1 MGLTESIFSAFS
13 FVALI
18 TGSVLLIA
26 LLLSSIIIII
36 VLFLLAYSFKTGN
49 FLLPNMMIF
58 SIVFFEGPIKA
69 VLRLFGVD
77 DARVDKISINI
88 RNRAMW
94 SAFRK
99 TPFNRRAI
107 FVPQCLRS
115 IDCPARLSPEG
126 IICKDCGRCEISAA
140 KKEAQKIGYL
150 FFIVPGS
157 SFIVRMIRKYHPEAI
172 IGVGCL
178 CEVKEGLDL
187 MHKYKI
193 VSVGA
198 VLDRSGCVATAL
210 NWKKLY
216 EIMRA
221 EHSPGSRHSGADNV
235 PVELEKHIPP
245 TF

>member
-1 MGLTESIFSAFS
+1 MGLTETIFSALTFIAL
-13 FVALI
+13 VA
-18 TGSVLLIA
+18 GSVLLVA
-26 LLLSSIIIII
+26 LLVSLVIIII
-36 VLFLLAYSFKTGN
+36 VLLLLAYSFKTGN
-49 FLLPNMMIF
+49 FLLPNLMVF

-77 DARVDKISINI
+77 DTRVDKLSINI
-88 RNRAMW
+88 TNRAMW
-94 SAFRK
+94 AAFRK

-115 IDCPARLSPEG
+115 VDCPARLSPEG

-140 KKEAQKIGYL
+140 KNEAQKLGYM

-157 SFIVRMIRKYHPEAI
+157 SFIVRMIRKYRPEAI
-172 IGVGCL
+172 VGVGCL

-193 VSVGA
+193 ISIGA
-198 VLDRSGCVATAL
+198 VLDRSGCVATEM

-221 EHSPGSRHSGADNV
+221 EYSHGNRRAGVDHMPLEV
-235 PVELEKHIPP
+235 EKHIPP

>member
-1 MGLTESIFSAFS
+1 MDLTETLYSAFS
-13 FVALI
+13 FVALV
-18 TGSVLLIA
+18 TGSVLLVA
-26 LLLSSIIIII
+26 LLISIIIITI
-36 VLFLLAYSFKTGN
+36 VLVLLAYSFKTGN
-49 FLLPNMMIF
+49 FLLPNLMIF

-77 DARVDKISINI
+77 DTRVDKLSINI
-88 RNRAMW
+88 TNRAMW
-94 SAFRK
+94 SAFRR
-99 TPFNRRAI
+99 TPFNKRAI

-126 IICKDCGRCEISAA
+126 IVCKDCGRCEISAA
-140 KKEAQKIGYL
+140 KKEAQKLGYL
-150 FFIVPGS
+150 FFVVPGS

-172 IGVGCL
+172 LGVGCL

-193 VSVGA
+193 ISMGA
-198 VLDRSGCVATAL
+198 VLERSGCVATEM

-221 EHSPGSRHSGADNV
+221 EHGTGGRRIGADNM
-235 PVELEKHIPP
+235 PIEAEKHIPP

>member
-1 MGLTESIFSAFS
+1 MGFTETVFSALS
-13 FVALI
+13 FIALVA
-18 TGSVLLIA
+18 GSVLLIA
-26 LLLSSIIIII
+26 LLLSLIIISI
-36 VLFLLAYSFKTGN
+36 VLLLLAYSFKTGN
-49 FLLPNMMIF
+49 FLLPNLMVF

-77 DARVDKISINI
+77 DTRVDKLSINI
-88 RNRAMW
+88 TNRAMW
-94 SAFRK
+94 AAFRK
-99 TPFNRRAI
+99 TPFARRAI

-115 IDCPARLSPEG
+115 VDCPARLSPEG
-126 IICKDCGRCEISAA
+126 IMCKDCGRCEISAA
-140 KKEAQKIGYL
+140 KKESQRLGYM

-157 SFIVRMIRKYHPEAI
+157 SFIVRMIRKYRPDAI
-172 IGVGCL
+172 VGVGCL

-193 VSVGA
+193 ISIGA
-198 VLDRSGCVATAL
+198 VLDRSGCVATEM

-221 EHSPGSRHSGADNV
+221 EHTPGGRHIGVDKVSI
-235 PVELEKHIPP
+235 ELEKHIPP

>member
-1 MGLTESIFSAFS
+1 MGLTENIFSAFS
-13 FVALI
+13 FIALV

-26 LLLSSIIIII
+26 LLLSLIIIII
-36 VLFLLAYSFKTGN
+36 VLLLLAYSFKTGN
-49 FLLPNMMIF
+49 FLLPNVMVF

-77 DARVDKISINI
+77 DTRVDKLSINI
-88 RNRAMW
+88 TNRAMW
-94 SAFRK
+94 SAFRR
-99 TPFNRRAI
+99 TPFDRRAI

-115 IDCPARLSPEG
+115 VDCPARLSPEG
-126 IICKDCGRCEISAA
+126 IVCKDCGRCEISAA
-140 KKEAQKIGYL
+140 KNEAEKLGYK
-150 FFIVPGS
+150 FFVVPGS

-172 IGVGCL
+172 VGVGCL

-193 VSVGA
+193 VSIGA
-198 VLDRSGCVATAL
+198 VLDRSGCVSTAL

-216 EIMRA
+216 EIIRA
-221 EHSPGSRHSGADNV
+221 DHSSDGRRSGADNAPIEV
-235 PVELEKHIPP
+235 EKHIPP